1 MSLDVYLLRTQPT
14 RIYQANITHNLNVMA
29 KEAGAYEVLW
39 RPEEL
44 GMTKAGE
51 LVPMLRAALERLVAD
66 PERYRK
72 YNPENGWGSYDGL
85 VKFIYEYLCACETH
99 PDADIEVSR

>member
-72 YNPENGWGSYDGL
+72 YNPENGWGSYETL
-85 VKFIYEYLCACETH
+85 VRFVEGYLWACQEN
-99 PDADIEVSR
+99 PDADVEVSR